1 MNKLII
7 YQGIQG
13 SGKSTAA
20 KAYVME
26 DPEHRIR
33 WNQDDLRNMFG
44 KYWVPSRE
52 HMLSPIKV
60 AFLQEAMSKSY
71 EVVIDDMNLNPK
83 TLKWYEDHIKYY
95 NELNP
100 HNQYE
105 IEYRKMN
112 TPLETCLERDSK
124 RENPI
129 GYKVIVDTYN
139 RYKETLESWNK

>member
-1 MNKLII
+1 MSKFII

-52 HMLSPIKV
+52 HMLSPMKV
-60 AFLQEAMSKSY
+60 AFLAEAMSKKY
-71 EVVIDDMNLNPK
+71 EVIIDDMNLNPK
-83 TLKWYEDHIKYY
+83 TIKWYEDYVKY
-95 NELNP
+95 
-100 HNQYE
+100 HNATNGDNKYE
-105 IEYRKMN
+105 IEYRHMN

-124 RENPI
+124 RENPV
-129 GYKVIVDTYN
+129 GPSVIVSTYN
-139 RYKETLESWNK
+139 RYRETLESWNK